1 MVKLLSK
8 FWIFGFVIFIFQTLE
23 ITSRSVSSRELDQE
37 DPYPRMQKR
46 PFCNAFTGC
55 GRKRSRPDMGQLR
68 YHQTPTQY
76 QPKSVHEI
84 LSDFID
90 LDAEP
95 AVKDVQ
101 QQIMSQA
108 KFLEAIKEATK
119 EIFDEDSKPKPN
131 DYQDLAMKDD
141 FKRRFQ
147 YRK

>member
-1 MVKLLSK
+1 MYHLKTFLFS
-8 FWIFGFVIFIFQTLE
+8 
-23 ITSRSVSSRELDQE
+23 
-37 DPYPRMQKR
+37 
-46 PFCNAFTGC
+46 GC
-55 GRKRSRPDMGQLR
+55 GRKRSRPDTNQLR

-119 EIFDEDSKPKPN
+119 EIFDDDTRPKDSIPSDYHDLSLKED
-131 DYQDLAMKDD
+131 L
-141 FKRRFQ
+141 KRRSQ
-147 YRK
+147 YRN

>member
-1 MVKLLSK
+1 M
-8 FWIFGFVIFIFQTLE
+8 FE
-23 ITSRSVSSRELDQE
+23 INKIL
-37 DPYPRMQKR
+37 
-46 PFCNAFTGC
+46 FLGC
-55 GRKRSRPDMGQLR
+55 GRKRSRPDINQLP

-119 EIFDEDSKPKPN
+119 EIYDGETKPKEPISSE
-131 DYQDLAMKDD
+131 YQDIPMKDE